1 MISISIKKIIIIIFF
16 LSFAFNYSYSNTN
29 LKIIYKINDKIITN
43 IDLENEKKF
52 LFFLNPNLSNLTNSQ
67 VDKISSDSLKNRI
80 IKEIELKNYYDL
92 TKKDIALVYIDNF
105 ILNNNY
111 NNKDDLIKQLSQFG
125 LKYKYFEKR
134 IVIDNLWREF
144 IFNKFKSKINVDI
157 KILKKKIKNQKSEIE
172 ELNLSEILFEVG
184 ANEDFD
190 NLVKKIYLE
199 IDKSGFEAAASI
211 FSLSDS
217 KNFGGKLGWIE
228 SSQISGEIYSKI
240 QSAESLSEPIKTNNG
255 YLILKINERRKIK
268 KEINPEKELKKLINI
283 ETEKELNKLGYI
295 YFNKI
300 KKRTFVSEIK

>member
-1 MISISIKKIIIIIFF
+1 M
-16 LSFAFNYSYSNTN
+16 
-29 LKIIYKINDKIITN
+29 
-43 IDLENEKKF
+43 
-52 LFFLNPNLSNLTNSQ
+52 NPNLSNLTNSQ